1 MLNPNKYI
9 IDLDINFDKL
19 TFVGNIKIH
28 LDVDKSYESK
38 NLYLDS
44 VNLNII
50 SVKLNKNSVSFTTEK
65 NKLVI
70 PFIRQKKDNVIIIKY
85 TGIIATDLFGIYY
98 SKHNDSS
105 IISTQ
110 FEPDGARR
118 MIPCFDE
125 PKYKSIFRVI
135 LKSSKDKVFLSNM
148 PVTYEKILDDNSKV
162 VLFKNTPPMST
173 YLLCIVIGDLQ
184 KVLERDLITVNDTKV
199 NGYATKYIAE
209 NIEFSVIKNYEALD
223 FFENWF
229 NIKYSL
235 PKLDAVSIPDFCSG
249 AMENWGLITY
259 REELL
264 YCCKNTN
271 ILDKLNIIITIYHE
285 MAHQWFGNLVTL
297 DSWSSLW
304 LNETFA
310 TLFSWIAVIK
320 KYDNEYYFKD
330 MFYTS
335 EFKKIVLYDGLDST
349 HSILVNTSKDEDL
362 KLIFD
367 EISYQ
372 KGCCVMNYII
382 KLMGLDN
389 FKLAIREY
397 LNKYKFK
404 NVSSQNLF
412 DILQKYSDKNINR
425 LITDLINIKG
435 YPIITVSKSNNKLI
449 LKKNKMNF
457 LKDNQKYEISFFI
470 GFKYQNSSD
479 NKIYDEWIEFN
490 NEIIEIDLDNKEKFV
505 LNSNV
510 DFPCLIYY
518 QNILPDINLMTN
530 IDKIYFIDT
539 CFILYLN
546 KNIDIGYLFLN
557 IYKIIDTLPTDT
569 NLIDKYFYVY
579 QIFFINIVN
588 LFNIFTEQ
596 KKNNL
601 LLILKEYLNRFYF
614 KKLQKLLFVSNN
626 PSILYREN
634 YTNHLLIIFTK
645 YLDKKNY
652 IDACNEIFNFY
663 YDINISNN
671 FDKFFLHN
679 SLFTIVVSTNY
690 NKIKN
695 IFLKTRSVFIKKT
708 AMIALANT
716 SNTDILKKLVDYN
729 DNLNI
734 KKQDIDKF
742 YCELIKNKF
751 ISDYAFNKLIS
762 KSSPIHKLDKLV
774 FIHFLKC
781 LALILFDKDKIDKLI
796 YYFNNDLNKKEYELK
811 IKQNIDVLN
820 WHKKI

>member
-9 IDLDINFDKL
+9 IDLDINFEKL

-28 LDVDKSYESK
+28 LDVDISYESK

-44 VNLNII
+44 INLNII
-50 SVKLNKNSVSFTTEK
+50 SVKLNKNNVSFTNEK

-105 IISTQ
+105 LISTQ

-148 PVTYEKILDDNSKV
+148 PVTYEKILDDNTKI

-184 KVLERDLITVNDTKV
+184 KILEKDLITVNDTKV
-199 NGYATKYIAE
+199 NGYAPKDISE
-209 NIEFSVIKNYEALD
+209 NIKYSVEKNYEALN

-229 NIKYSL
+229 DIKYSL
-235 PKLDAVSIPDFCSG
+235 PKLDAVSIPDFGAG
-249 AMENWGLITY
+249 AMENWGLVTY
-259 REELL
+259 REEKLFCNN
-264 YCCKNTN
+264 YTN
-271 ILDKLNIIITIYHE
+271 ILEKIDIILTIYHE
-285 MAHQWFGNLVTL
+285 IAHQWLGNLVTL

-310 TLFSWIAVIK
+310 TLFSWIAIID
-320 KYDNEYYFKD
+320 KYDNKYYLKD
-330 MFYTS
+330 MFYAS
-335 EFKKIVLYDGLDST
+335 EFKKIILYDGFDST
-349 HSILVNTSKDEDL
+349 HPILVNTTKEEDF

-372 KGCCVMNYII
+372 KGCCVMNYIV
-382 KLMGLDN
+382 KLMGLEN

-397 LNKYKFK
+397 LNKYKFQ
-404 NVSSQNLF
+404 NVTSQNLF
-412 DILQKYSDKNINR
+412 DILQKYCEKNINK
-425 LITDLINIKG
+425 LITDLINTKG
-435 YPIITVSKSNNKLI
+435 YPIISVSKLNNKLI

-457 LKDNQKYEISFFI
+457 LKDNQKYEVSFYI
-470 GFKYQNSSD
+470 TFKYKNSRD
-479 NKIYDEWIEFN
+479 NKIYDEWIEFDS
-490 NEIIEIDLDNKEKFV
+490 EIIEIDLDNKEKFV

-510 DFPCLIYY
+510 DFPCLLHYK
-518 QNILPDINLMTN
+518 NVLPNINLMTN

-569 NLIDKYFYVY
+569 DLIDKYFFVY
-579 QIFFINIVN
+579 QIFFINIIN

-596 KKNNL
+596 KKIKL
-601 LLILKEYLNRFYF
+601 LSILKEYLNRFYF
-614 KKLQKLLFVSNN
+614 KKLQKLLFASNN
-626 PSILYREN
+626 SNVLYREN

-663 YDINISNN
+663 YDKNKSNN
-671 FDKFFLHN
+671 FQKFYIYE
-679 SLFTIVVSTNY
+679 SLFSIIAPTNY
-690 NKIKN
+690 EKIKN
-695 IFLKTRSVFIKKT
+695 IYNKTKDVNIKYK
-708 AMIALANT
+708 ALLALANT
-716 SNTDILKKLVDYN
+716 SDITILKNLVDDN
-729 DNLNI
+729 DNIDI
-734 KKQDIDKF
+734 KEQDIDRF

-762 KSSPIHKLDKLV
+762 KSSPIYKLDDLV

-796 YYFNNDLNKKEYELK
+796 YYFKNDLNKKEYELK